1 MENGRSGIFKAS
13 DSAGVIRDVGIC
25 FFPDQKKK
33 FLLVGYITPRVG
45 LPKSELEWKL
55 SGNSGKTLGW
65 QIERRNKKKI

>member
-13 DSAGVIRDVGIC
+13 DSARVIRDVGVC
-25 FFPDQKKK
+25 FFTDQKKK
-33 FLLVGYITPRVG
+33 IPYITPRVG

>member
-33 FLLVGYITPRVG
+33 IPYITLRVG